1 MYLPRHFQIQDPD
14 EVAALVRSVGAAD
27 LITIGPEGVPEAT
40 RVPILW
46 DAGTDTVLAHLARAN
61 PQWRNMSDSSP
72 ALLIV
77 TAHEAYVS
85 PNWYPS
91 KPADGRV
98 VPTWNYSAV
107 HLTGT
112 LTVHDDVEFVRDV
125 VTRLT
130 EAHESGRAA
139 PWAVSDAPDRYIES
153 QLRAIVGIA
162 VQVNRVEA
170 KAKLSQNRTAVDQ
183 AGVIAGLVAES
194 APNSAAVATA
204 MSAATPNANAG

>member
-1 MYLPRHFQIQDPD
+1 MYLPRHFEIEDCND
-14 EVAALVRSVGAAD
+14 IEALVRSVGAAD
-27 LITIGPEGVPEAT
+27 LVTIGPEGVPEAT

-46 DAGTDTVLAHLARAN
+46 DVEKNVVLVHLARAN
-61 PQWRNMSDSSP
+61 PQWRSMSERSP

-77 TAHEAYVS
+77 TAQEAYVS

-130 EAHESGRAA
+130 ELHEAGRPT
-139 PWAVSDAPDRYIES
+139 PWAVTDAPERYIET
-153 QLRAIVGIA
+153 QLRAIIGIT
-162 VQVNRVEA
+162 VHVSRIEA